1 MRTDF
6 VLYAPNVHTGGGF
19 VLLSALLAVW
29 PPGRELRAFLD
40 ARTEGRLELP
50 STARVTWVAPRIVA
64 RLKAEFLAWRVVGDK
79 GTIFCFHGLPPLFP
93 LCGRV
98 VVLVQ
103 NRLLIESGQLAQYPP
118 RVQIRL
124 MIERLWSRM
133 LRGRCSRYIVQ
144 TPSMEKLARQTF
156 GETVEISVLPFAP
169 INKVAQN
176 RSAAAIDQKF
186 DFVYIASGDAHK
198 NHGNLIQ
205 AWRLL
210 AEVGIRPSLALTLD
224 VNSCPILCRQ
234 IDELRANYGLDIT
247 NLGQL
252 HSSDI
257 ASLYGSSS
265 ALIFP
270 SSCESFGLPLIEA
283 SQYGLPILASEL
295 DYVRDVVEPV
305 ETFDPAS
312 PLSIARAVRRF
323 LGSCEP
329 VLKVLSAEEF
339 LTEILR

>member
-29 PPGRELRAFLD
+29 PPGRQLRAFLD
-40 ARTEGRLELP
+40 ARTKGRLELP
-50 STARVTWVAPRIVA
+50 STAEVTWVAPRVVA
-64 RLKAEFLAWRVVGDK
+64 RLKAEFLAWRAVGEN
-79 GTIFCFHGLPPLFP
+79 GTIFCFHGLPPLLP
-93 LCGRV
+93 LSGQV

-103 NRLLIESGQLAQYPP
+103 NRLLIETDHLAEYPP
-118 RVQIRL
+118 WVQIRL
-124 MIERLWSRM
+124 RIERLWSRL
-133 LRGRCSRYIVQ
+133 LRRRCSRYVVQ
-144 TPSMEKLARQTF
+144 TPSMEKLARQTL
-156 GETVEISVLPFAP
+156 GEAVEILVLPFAP
-169 INKVAQN
+169 FKVAQN
-176 RSAAAIDQKF
+176 RLPTIDQNY
-186 DFVYIASGDAHK
+186 DFVYIASGDVHK

-210 AEVGIRPSLALTLD
+210 AEVGIKPSLALTLD
-224 VNSCPILCRQ
+224 INSSPMLCRQ
-234 IDELRANYGLDIT
+234 IDDFKVNYGLDIT

-257 ASLYGSSS
+257 VSLYASSS

-305 ETFDPAS
+305 ETFDPTS

-323 LGSCEP
+323 LGCREP
-329 VLKVLSAEEF
+329 LLKVLSAQEF